1 MPCCGLCV
9 CVCALHSF
17 HCIWCSGNCPPNFL
31 EAMEDEHCIK
41 KGSCFEFQTLNYNRI
56 KSYPKKEWDIVMKKM
71 PCPDEDKHIN
81 RRIPDIDEL
90 LNLPQAVKAK
100 LQKSEV
106 IAVVLYT
113 GPMVSF
119 QC

>member
-1 MPCCGLCV
+1 
-9 CVCALHSF
+9 
-17 HCIWCSGNCPPNFL
+17 
-31 EAMEDEHCIK
+31 MEEEHCSRG
-41 KGSCFEFQTLNYNRI
+41 GSKFKFQTLNYNRI
-56 KSYPKKEWDIVMKKM
+56 TSYPKKEWDIVMKKM
-71 PCPDEDKHIN
+71 LCPDEDKSIN

-90 LNLPQAVKAK
+90 LKLPLAQRAK